1 MSIQQKLN
9 QAIAIGGALYSQ
21 SATAELRKTEALE
34 KREVAKIDKAIE
46 GLEANMKETEDQVES
61 MAKYNP
67 SSSERIM
74 QAGIERTQEIQKR
87 SDKLAERRAEIT
99 GDYSDV
105 SAMDIYK
112 RSMQVA
118 NETAQAKVEAKKM
131 QMENMYNKLDEEQ
144 KYFVDRIENPAKKK
158 EAIEKITGGN
168 K

>member
-1 MSIQQKLN
+1 MSIQQNLN

-46 GLEANMKETEDQVES
+46 GLEANMKETEDATES

-87 SDKLAERRAEIT
+87 KDKLAERRAEIT

-112 RSMQVA
+112 RSMELA
-118 NETAQAKVEAKKM
+118 NETAQAKKYAKKM
-131 QMENMYNKLDEEQ
+131 Q
-144 KYFVDRIENPAKKK
+144 IENFESFSKDAQKEIIRQMESKK
-158 EAIEKITGGN
+158 
-168 K
+168 